1 MVLQEREQ
9 LMWRIFYS
17 ISNMKSLPFMSMSYQ
32 KEQNSD
38 SMPVCKNIGEMENWD
53 FALPISDVG
62 ELLDQF

>member
-1 MVLQEREQ
+1 
-9 LMWRIFYS
+9 
-17 ISNMKSLPFMSMSYQ
+17 MSMSYQ